1 MDESRLTGRTLGLR
15 FGLLNVTR
23 VLESELL
30 LLDVSQEAGIH
41 RGTNQIERFV
51 WDSLQ

>member
-1 MDESRLTGRTLGLR
+1 MEESGLTGLTLGLR
-15 FGLLNVTR
+15 FGLPNVPR
-23 VLESELL
+23 VLESELP